1 MDSNLF
7 QDIEREGGEET
18 DGLSDPLSSLSHV
31 CSPDLLWV
39 SVMVMVM
46 SWDVSCVQLA
56 WAIIK
61 RKKMPSKNDF

>member
-31 CSPDLLWV
+31 RSADLLWV